1 MRRHLRLFTA
11 AVLFLATPLLAATP
25 APTAPPVALDCRGEE
40 PFWRV
45 RATREGAQVERLADV
60 GRPRQVFAGTL
71 TAFTFLEP
79 TWLAWRGSAPEA
91 GGVFTLVARREPCR
105 STMADGPPLAWRA
118 VVTFA
123 TGESAVG
130 CCSADGL

>member
-1 MRRHLRLFTA
+1 MNRHRYLAA
-11 AVLFLATPLLAATP
+11 AVLLLATPLLAATP
-25 APTAPPVALDCRGEE
+25 APTPAPVALDCRGEE

-45 RATREGAQVERLADV
+45 RATREGAQVDRLADV
-60 GRPRQVFAGTL
+60 GRPQQVFAGTL
-71 TAFTFLEP
+71 TTFSFLDP

-91 GGVFTLVARREPCR
+91 GGVLSLVARREPCP

-118 VVTFA
+118 VVTFP
-123 TGESAVG
+123 TGDSAVG